1 MSNHFAVDTARIAAA
16 SGDADRIA
24 ATIESEVRAMMATL
38 VALQDCWQGSASARF
53 QAVVQDWRST
63 EERVTSS
70 LQQISST
77 LRLTG
82 QDDELVEQTN
92 QARFTAG

>member
-16 SGDADRIA
+16 SGDIERIA
-24 ATIESEVRAMMATL
+24 GSIESEVRAMMAKL

-53 QAVVQDWRST
+53 QAVMQDWKAT

-70 LQQISST
+70 LQQVSAT

-82 QDDELVEQTN
+82 QDYEEVEQTN
-92 QARFTAG
+92 RMRFTAG

>member
-16 SGDADRIA
+16 SGDIDRIA
-24 ATIESEVRAMMATL
+24 GSIESEVRAMMAKL

-53 QAVVQDWRST
+53 QGVMQDWRAT
-63 EERVTSS
+63 EEQVRSS
-70 LQQISST
+70 LQQVSST

-82 QDDELVEQTN
+82 QDYEQVEATN
-92 QARFTAG
+92 RMRFTAG